1 LPVPNKDNYL
11 YQLPKIKSL
20 LPLPEKHIH
29 PALVFLFDLLI
40 CACSVVLAYLL
51 RFNFNI
57 PKADLLDLPYVVNY
71 ILLVR
76 ALSFMVGKTY
86 QAIIRFTSTRDA
98 FKLFTVC
105 FGGSAFMAVTNIVT
119 FSLAYKFFIPFSI
132 IIIDF
137 IVSVFLLVSIRTLI
151 KVLYFEMI
159 NPSREKTPV
168 IIYGAGEAGLIT
180 KRTLDKDVGNKYKPI
195 AFLENDKNLVGKK
208 IEGIK
213 IHPLNYLK
221 NLLRENKVGFFIL
234 SRQDLETSE
243 KQNII
248 DACFEHKVRVLNV
261 PPANRWING
270 ELSFKQIK
278 KINIEDLIQ
287 RDEIDLDKASIEKQI
302 KNKVIMVT
310 GAAGSIGS
318 ELVRQIIKFAPAS
331 VILVDQAESAL
342 YELDLELKEKVGK
355 NILLPIIA
363 DICNESRIQS
373 IFTHYKPNLVFHAAA
388 YKHVP
393 LMEENPCEAVRT
405 NILGTKILAEIA
417 AKNGVEEFVMISSD
431 KAVNP
436 TGVMGATKR
445 AAEIFVQALGFVTKT
460 KFITTRFGNVLGS
473 NGSVIPVFRKQ
484 IENGGP
490 VTVTHADVTR
500 YFMSIPEAAQLVL
513 EAGAMGKGG
522 EVFLF
527 DMGEPIKVYDLAVRM
542 INLHGLTLDKDIKIV
557 FSGLRPGEKL
567 FEELLYDTE
576 NSLPTHNAR
585 IMIGKVNTL
594 DFEKVKDFIEN
605 LKLACTEQNDK
616 HAVQIMKQMIPEF
629 ISKNSVYS
637 ALDKK

>member
-1 LPVPNKDNYL
+1 MFT
-11 YQLPKIKSL
+11 
-20 LPLPEKHIH
+20 LPEKHLH
-29 PALVFLFDLLI
+29 PALVFLFDLII
-40 CACSVVLAYLL
+40 CSFAVVLAYLL

-57 PKADLLDLPYVVNY
+57 PKGDLLDLPYVTTY

-76 ALSFMVGKTY
+76 SLCFLAGKTY

-98 FKLFTVC
+98 FRLFNVC
-105 FGGSAFMAVTNIVT
+105 LAGSGLMALTNVVTY
-119 FSLAYKFFIPFSI
+119 SLSDKFFIPFSI

-195 AFLENDKNLVGKK
+195 AFLEKDKNLSGKK

-213 IHPLNYLK
+213 IHPLNELQQ
-221 NLLRENKVGFFIL
+221 LLNNNKVGFLIL
-234 SRQDLETSE
+234 SRQDLETTE
-243 KQNII
+243 KQAIV
-248 DACFEHKVRVLNV
+248 DACFHHKVRVLNV

-278 KINIEDLIQ
+278 KINIEDLIK
-287 RDEIDLDKASIEKQI
+287 RDEIELDKAAIEKQI
-302 KNKVIMVT
+302 KNKVILVT

-318 ELVRQIIKFAPAS
+318 EMVRQIVKFSPSS
-331 VILVDQAESAL
+331 VILLDQAESAL

-355 NILLPIIA
+355 NVLVPVIA
-363 DICNESRIQS
+363 DICNENRIDA
-373 IFTHYKPNLVFHAAA
+373 IFNQYQPKIVFHAAA

-405 NILGTKILAEIA
+405 NVLGTKILAEKS
-417 AKNGVEEFVMISSD
+417 AKYSVEEFVMISSD

-445 AAEIFVQALGFVTKT
+445 AAEIFVQSFGSVSST

-490 VTVTHADVTR
+490 VTVTHPEVTR

-513 EAGAMGKGG
+513 EAAAMGKGG

-527 DMGEPIKVYDLAVRM
+527 DMGEPVKVYDLAVRM

-567 FEELLYDTE
+567 YEEMLYDTE
-576 NSLPTHNAR
+576 NSLPTHNSR
-585 IMIGKVNTL
+585 IVIGKVNSL
-594 DFEKVKDFIEN
+594 DFEKVKDFMLQLN
-605 LKLACTEQNDK
+605 KACEDQNNRD
-616 HAVQIMKQMIPEF
+616 AVQQLKQMIPEF
-629 ISKNSVYS
+629 VSKNSVYS
-637 ALDKK
+637 ELDQLSR

>member
-1 LPVPNKDNYL
+1 MFT
-11 YQLPKIKSL
+11 
-20 LPLPEKHIH
+20 LPEKHIH
-29 PALVFLFDLLI
+29 PSLVYLFDLSI

-57 PKADLLDLPYVVNY
+57 PLADRLDLPYVATF

-76 ALSFMVGKTY
+76 ALSFSLGKTY

-98 FKLFTVC
+98 FRLFNVC
-105 FGGSAFMAVTNIVT
+105 LAGSLLMAVTNVFT
-119 FSLAYKFFIPFSI
+119 FNLASKFFVPFSI

-151 KVLYFEMI
+151 KVLYFELI

-195 AFLENDKNLVGKK
+195 AFLETDKNLVGKK

-213 IHPLNYLK
+213 IHPIDSLK
-221 NLLRENKVGFFIL
+221 SILKENKVGFLIL
-234 SRQDLETSE
+234 SRQDLETNQ
-243 KQNII
+243 KQIMV
-248 DACFEHKVRVLNV
+248 DACFEQKVRVLNV

-278 KINIEDLIQ
+278 KIKIEDLIK
-287 RDEIDLDKASIEKQI
+287 RDEINLDKAAIESRL

-318 ELVRQIIKFAPAS
+318 ELVRQIIKFSPKNL
-331 VILVDQAESAL
+331 IMLDQAESAL
-342 YELDLELKEKVGK
+342 FDIDLELKEKVGQ
-355 NILLPIIA
+355 NILIPLIA
-363 DICNESRIQS
+363 DICNESRMDA
-373 IFTHYKPNLVFHAAA
+373 IFKRYQPNIVFHAAA

-405 NILGTKILAEIA
+405 NVLGTTILSSIA
-417 AKNGVEEFVMISSD
+417 ARYNVADFVMISSD

-445 AAEIFVQALGFVTKT
+445 AAEIFVQSLGFVSNT

-473 NGSVIPVFRKQ
+473 NGSVIPVFKKQ

-490 VTVTHADVTR
+490 VTVTHPEVTR

-527 DMGEPIKVYDLAVRM
+527 DMGQPVKVYDLAVRM
-542 INLHGLTLDKDIKIV
+542 IHLHGLTLDKDIKVV

-576 NSLPTHNAR
+576 NALPTHHAR
-585 IMIGKVNTL
+585 IMIGKVNTM
-594 DFEKVKDFIEN
+594 DFESVQGYIAQ
-605 LKLACTEQNDK
+605 LKNACEEQNDQE
-616 HAVQIMKQMIPEF
+616 AVKILKQMIPEY
-629 ISKNSVYS
+629 ISNNSIYTNLDTKN
-637 ALDKK
+637 K

>member
-1 LPVPNKDNYL
+1 MLT
-11 YQLPKIKSL
+11 
-20 LPLPEKHIH
+20 LPEKHLH

-40 CACSVVLAYLL
+40 CTVAVVLAYLL

-57 PKADLLDLPYVVNY
+57 PKGDLRDLPYVTSY
-71 ILLVR
+71 ILTVR
-76 ALSFMVGKTY
+76 ALSFLAGKTY

-98 FKLFTVC
+98 FRLFNVC
-105 FGGSAFMAVTNIVT
+105 LGGSVFMALTNVVTYT
-119 FSLAYKFFIPFSI
+119 FAYKFFIPFSI

-137 IVSVFLLVSIRTLI
+137 IVSVFLLVSLRTLI

-195 AFLENDKNLVGKK
+195 AFIEKDKNLSGKK

-213 IHPLNYLK
+213 IHPIQELESILSHNH
-221 NLLRENKVGFFIL
+221 VGFLIL
-234 SRQDLETSE
+234 SRQDLEPYE
-243 KQNII
+243 KQALI
-248 DACFEHKVRVLNV
+248 DACFKYKVRVLNV

-278 KINIEDLIQ
+278 KINIEDLIK
-287 RDEIDLDKASIEKQI
+287 RDEIDLDKAAIQKQI
-302 KNKVIMVT
+302 KDKVILVT

-318 ELVRQIIKFAPAS
+318 ELARQILKFSPS
-331 VILVDQAESAL
+331 SLILLDQAESAL
-342 YELDLELKEKVGK
+342 FELDLELRENVGK
-355 NILLPIIA
+355 NILIPLIA
-363 DICNESRIQS
+363 DICNENRIDS
-373 IFTHYKPNLVFHAAA
+373 IFKQYQPKIVFHAAA

-393 LMEENPCEAVRT
+393 LMEQNPCEAVRT
-405 NILGTKILAEIA
+405 NVIGTQILAEKS
-417 AKNGVEEFVMISSD
+417 AKYQVDEFVMISSD

-436 TGVMGATKR
+436 TGVMGASKR
-445 AAEIFVQALGFVTKT
+445 AAEIFVQSLGFKTKT

-484 IENGGP
+484 IETGGP
-490 VTVTHADVTR
+490 VTVTHPSVTR

-513 EAGAMGKGG
+513 EAAAMGKGG

-527 DMGEPIKVYDLAVRM
+527 DMGQPVKVYDLAVRM
-542 INLHGLTLDKDIKIV
+542 INLYGLTLDKDIKIV

-567 FEELLYDTE
+567 YEELLYDSE
-576 NSLPTHNAR
+576 NSLPTHNPR
-585 IMIGKVNTL
+585 IVIGKVNTME
-594 DFEKVKDFIEN
+594 FEKVIGFMNQLTQSCD
-605 LKLACTEQNDK
+605 EQNSQETVLLLK
-616 HAVQIMKQMIPEF
+616 KMIPEF
-629 ISKNSVYS
+629 VSQNSVYS
-637 ALDKK
+637 ELDIKQ

>member
-1 LPVPNKDNYL
+1 
-11 YQLPKIKSL
+11 
-20 LPLPEKHIH
+20 
-29 PALVFLFDLLI
+29 
-40 CACSVVLAYLL
+40 
-51 RFNFNI
+51 
-57 PKADLLDLPYVVNY
+57 
-71 ILLVR
+71 
-76 ALSFMVGKTY
+76 MVGKTY

-105 FGGSAFMAVTNIVT
+105 LGGSALMAVTNIIT

-221 NLLRENKVGFFIL
+221 NLLRENKVGFLIL
-234 SRQDLETSE
+234 SRQDLETNE

-248 DACFEHKVRVLNV
+248 DACFEYKVRVLNV

-302 KNKVIMVT
+302 KNKVIMVS

-318 ELVRQIIKFAPAS
+318 ELVRQIIKFSPAS
-331 VILVDQAESAL
+331 VIMLDQAESAL

-373 IFTHYKPNLVFHAAA
+373 IFNHYKPNLVFHAAA

-405 NILGTKILAEIA
+405 NILGTKILSEIA
-417 AKNGVEEFVMISSD
+417 ANSGVEEFVMISSD

-445 AAEIFVQALGFVTKT
+445 AAEIFVQSLGFVTKT

-490 VTVTHADVTR
+490 VTVTHAEVTR

-594 DFEKVKDFIEN
+594 DFEKVKGFIEN
-605 LKLACTEQNDK
+605 LNVACAQQNDK
-616 HAVQIMKQMIPEF
+616 QAVQIMKQMIPEF
-629 ISKNSVYS
+629 ISNNSVYS

>member
-1 LPVPNKDNYL
+1 MFT
-11 YQLPKIKSL
+11 
-20 LPLPEKHIH
+20 LPEKHIH
-29 PALVFLFDLLI
+29 PSLVYLFDLSI

-57 PKADLLDLPYVVNY
+57 PLADRLDLPYVATF

-76 ALSFMVGKTY
+76 ALSFSLGKTY

-98 FKLFTVC
+98 FRLFNVC
-105 FGGSAFMAVTNIVT
+105 LAGSLLMAVTNVFT
-119 FSLAYKFFIPFSI
+119 FNLASKFFVPFSI

-151 KVLYFEMI
+151 KVLYFELI

-195 AFLENDKNLVGKK
+195 AFLETDKNLVGKK

-213 IHPLNYLK
+213 IHPIDSLK
-221 NLLRENKVGFFIL
+221 SILKENKVGFLIL
-234 SRQDLETSE
+234 SRQDLETNQ
-243 KQNII
+243 KQIMV
-248 DACFEHKVRVLNV
+248 DACFEQKVRVLNV

-278 KINIEDLIQ
+278 KIKIEDLIK
-287 RDEIDLDKASIEKQI
+287 RDEINLDKAAIESRL
-302 KNKVIMVT
+302 KNKVILVT

-318 ELVRQIIKFAPAS
+318 ELVRQIIKFSPKNL
-331 VILVDQAESAL
+331 IMLDQAESAL
-342 YELDLELKEKVGK
+342 FDIDLELKEKVGQ
-355 NILLPIIA
+355 NILIPLIA
-363 DICNESRIQS
+363 DICNESRMDA
-373 IFTHYKPNLVFHAAA
+373 IFKRYQPNIVFHAAA

-405 NILGTKILAEIA
+405 NVLGTTILSSIA
-417 AKNGVEEFVMISSD
+417 ARYNVADFVMISSD

-445 AAEIFVQALGFVTKT
+445 AAEIFVQSLGFVSNT

-473 NGSVIPVFRKQ
+473 NGSVIPVFKKQ

-490 VTVTHADVTR
+490 VTVTHPEVTR

-527 DMGEPIKVYDLAVRM
+527 DMGQPVKVYDLAVRM
-542 INLHGLTLDKDIKIV
+542 IHLHGLTLDKDIKVV

-576 NSLPTHNAR
+576 NALPTHHAR
-585 IMIGKVNTL
+585 IMIGKVNTM
-594 DFEKVKDFIEN
+594 DFESVQGYIAQ
-605 LKLACTEQNDK
+605 LKNACEEQNDQE
-616 HAVQIMKQMIPEF
+616 AVKILKQMIPEY
-629 ISKNSVYS
+629 ISNNSIYTNLDTKN
-637 ALDKK
+637 K

>member
-1 LPVPNKDNYL
+1 
-11 YQLPKIKSL
+11 L
-20 LPLPEKHIH
+20 LTLPEKHIH
-29 PALVFLFDLLI
+29 PSIVFLFDLSI
-40 CACSVVLAYLL
+40 CAGSVVLAYLL

-57 PKADLLDLPYVVNY
+57 PPSDWQDLPYVASF

-76 ALSFMVGKTY
+76 ALSFLLGKTY

-105 FGGSAFMAVTNIVT
+105 LAGSLLMAVTNIFT
-119 FSLAYKFFIPFSI
+119 FNLASKFFIPFSI

-151 KVLYFEMI
+151 KVLYFELI

-168 IIYGAGEAGLIT
+168 IIYGAAEAGLIT

-195 AFLENDKNLVGKK
+195 AFLETDKNLIGKK

-213 IHPLNYLK
+213 IHPVSHLHT
-221 NLLRENKVGFFIL
+221 LLTENKVGFLIL
-234 SRQDLETSE
+234 SRQDLETQE
-243 KQNII
+243 KQSMV
-248 DACFEHKVRVLNV
+248 DACFDHKVRVLNV

-278 KINIEDLIQ
+278 KINIEDLIK
-287 RDEIDLDKASIEKQI
+287 RDEINLDKAGIERRL

-318 ELVRQIIKFAPAS
+318 ELVRQIIKFSPKKL
-331 VILVDQAESAL
+331 IMVDQAESAL
-342 YELDLELKEKVGK
+342 FDIDLELKEKVGQK
-355 NILLPIIA
+355 ILYPIIA
-363 DICNESRIQS
+363 DICNEKRMNA
-373 IFTHYKPNLVFHAAA
+373 IFGLHQPNIVFHAAA

-405 NILGTKILAEIA
+405 NVLGTTVLASLA
-417 AKNGVEEFVMISSD
+417 SRHQVEDFVMISSD

-445 AAEIFVQALGFVTKT
+445 AAEIYVQSLGFTSQT

-473 NGSVIPVFRKQ
+473 NGSVIPVFKKQ

-490 VTVTHADVTR
+490 VTVTHPEVTR

-527 DMGEPIKVYDLAVRM
+527 DMGQPVKVYDLAVRM
-542 INLHGLTLDKDIKIV
+542 IHLHGLTLDKDIKIV

-576 NSLPTHNAR
+576 NAMPTHHAR
-585 IMIGKVNTL
+585 IMIGKVNTMN
-594 DFEKVKDFIEN
+594 FENVQQFIHS
-605 LKLACTEQNDK
+605 LSLACEEQNDQE
-616 HAVQIMKQMIPEF
+616 AVKILKQMIPEYK
-629 ISKNSVYS
+629 SNNSVYS
-637 ALDKK
+637 SLDSPHGGNTLHG